1 MERRIPWIWILLGAL
16 LLLAPGPAG
25 RLILDLLGG
34 LTLVIVLLPF
44 VLAGGGWLAW
54 RILSSRVR
62 TCPTCGLTTLSV
74 KECPA
79 CGSRL
84 DLDGPQARSTD
95 RQSQEPMEAGLRREP
110 FSAESLLSHSL
121 FNRSLFIQV
130 DDDMESDKVSRTT
143 ESELEASDVTID
155 VASRTISDNTTPE

>member
-1 MERRIPWIWILLGAL
+1 MERRIPWVWILLGAL

-44 VLAGGGWLAW
+44 VLAGGGWVAW

-74 KECPA
+74 GQCPA
-79 CGSRL
+79 CGARL
-84 DLDGPQARSTD
+84 DLDESQARSAD
-95 RQSQEPMEAGLRREP
+95 WQSQAPTDLGVRRDP
-110 FSAESLLSHSL
+110 FPGSLFNSSL
-121 FNRSLFIQV
+121 FNRSLFIQI
-130 DDDMESDKVSRTT
+130 DDAP
-143 ESELEASDVTID
+143 ESEEASNPTGSEMEASDVTID
-155 VASRTISDNTTPE
+155 VAARPISDTAPPE

>member
-44 VLAGGGWLAW
+44 VLAGAGWLAW

-62 TCPTCGLTTLSV
+62 TCPTCGLTTLSA

-95 RQSQEPMEAGLRREP
+95 WQSKAPMDAGLRREP
-110 FSAESLLSHSL
+110 FSDSLFSRSL
-121 FNRSLFIQV
+121 FNRFLFIQV
-130 DDDMESDKVSRTT
+130 DDDSESDKVSRTT
-143 ESELEASDVTID
+143 GSELEASDVIID
-155 VASRTISDNTTPE
+155 VAARPISDTTPPK